1 MHGTTQSRENKILP
15 YTHFLITSDYRN
27 KHRST
32 HQNHHKYHSH
42 YVSSRTL
49 LKLLDLLRQ
58 NVLSSCVPHKIQ
70 QLKTVISTFLLQN
83 KARISASFP
92 SQCHSISHIRSAL
105 TVHVDAHEHLGM
117 SYTL

>member
-1 MHGTTQSRENKILP
+1 MALQLNSLIKSLIYGTTQSRENKIVPLNKSQC
-15 YTHFLITSDYRN
+15 THFLITPDYTN

-58 NVLSSCVPHKIQ
+58 IVLSDVQIVPA
-70 QLKTVISTFLLQN
+70 STKYSNYRQ
-83 KARISASFP
+83 SFP
-92 SQCHSISHIRSAL
+92 PFCYK
-105 TVHVDAHEHLGM
+105 TK
-117 SYTL
+117 